1 MDTNNR
7 ATFGQTV
14 LNKYSLR
21 DIRVVINSK
30 APTKLKVRIKMHLK
44 MILSYWCYWSI
55 GQHISAG
62 IPMSVKKVE
71 IDLDGNLLVCPMLP
85 AINVLIL
92 TISSEKLASTAAGTC
107 MQLANRVKE
116 NCP

>member
-1 MDTNNR
+1 
-7 ATFGQTV
+7 
-14 LNKYSLR
+14 
-21 DIRVVINSK
+21 
-30 APTKLKVRIKMHLK
+30 
-44 MILSYWCYWSI
+44 
-55 GQHISAG
+55 
-62 IPMSVKKVE
+62 MSVKKVE
-71 IDLDGNLLVCPMLP
+71 IDLDGNLLVCQMLP